1 MTQQPD
7 QWRDWLGENGA
18 QMVLY
23 ARQFVPTHADAEDV
37 AQEAFVRFWR
47 SRTKVHD
54 PLPYLYKCVRNCAHQ
69 WQRSQ
74 GRRRTREQDAAR
86 QSTVGESMFEAA
98 GVLAEQR
105 DFLEQA
111 LARISIA
118 QREVLILKIWRG
130 LTFSQIAAA
139 LDIPVNTAAS
149 RYRYALAALRRHLA
163 EDSSR

>member
-7 QWRDWLGENGA
+7 QWQDWLGENGA

-23 ARQFVPTHADAEDV
+23 ARQFVPMHADAEDV

-47 SRTKVHD
+47 SRTKAHD
-54 PLPYLYKCVRNCAHQ
+54 PLPYLYKCVRNCALE

-74 GRRRTREQDAAR
+74 GRRQAREQAAAR

-105 DFLEQA
+105 DLLEQA
-111 LARISIA
+111 LARVSIA
-118 QREVLILKIWRG
+118 QREVLVLKIWRG
-130 LTFSQIAAA
+130 LTFPQIAAA
-139 LDIPVNTAAS
+139 LDIPVDTAAS
-149 RYRYALAALRRHLA
+149 RYRYALAAMRRHLT
-163 EDSSR
+163 EGSPR